1 MSTTPRFPPAEG
13 FDEPNFA
20 ALLMHTPQTAQ
31 AFFSLYARFWQQ
43 GVLSQEIKEMTRIR
57 NARITDCGY

>member
-1 MSTTPRFPPAEG
+1 MAHAPEVIS
-13 FDEPNFA
+13 
-20 ALLMHTPQTAQ
+20 
-31 AFFSLYARFWQQ
+31 AFFELYADFWQQ